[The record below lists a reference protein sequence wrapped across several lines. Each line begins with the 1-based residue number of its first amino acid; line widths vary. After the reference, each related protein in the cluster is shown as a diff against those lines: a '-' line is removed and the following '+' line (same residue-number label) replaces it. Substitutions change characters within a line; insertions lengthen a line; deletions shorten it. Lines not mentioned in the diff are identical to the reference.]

1 MFIDP
6 LDVGGGMGIV
16 IDPPELGGGMGMSID
31 PPEVCGGMAPG
42 CIEWPIG
49 MVIASPVRW
58 WCEGA
63 IDFEAALLCD
73 LVAAFFFGAAFFLDG
88 VFAAGF

>member
-1 MFIDP
+1 
-6 LDVGGGMGIV
+6 MGIV

-31 PPEVCGGMAPG
+31 PPELCGGMGMAPG

-58 WCEGA
+58 WCAGA
-63 IDFEAALLCD
+63 FAFEAALLCD
-73 LVAAFFFGAAFFLDG
+73 LFAAFFFGAAFFFLDG